1 MSEDE
6 RTIYKVVILKG
17 SDNYEDWKL
26 SVSSVLLSKDLI
38 DYIDVKT
45 AIVDD
50 KNVQVKRKAG
60 KAFATIIQSL
70 SPVITSSLPTDCRD
84 PLKPLPAKL
93 WSRLEKTFSAQ
104 VKARQATLMQELFRT
119 VIPEGEDPIPQLS
132 KL

>member
-60 KAFATIIQSL
+60 KAFASHYL
-70 SPVITSSLPTDCRD
+70 VAPYRLP
-84 PLKPLPAKL
+84 
-93 WSRLEKTFSAQ
+93 
-104 VKARQATLMQELFRT
+104 
-119 VIPEGEDPIPQLS
+119 
-132 KL
+132 